1 MLFNIFVNDLDAG
14 VECMIRELDDESKL
28 GGAID
33 SLMGQEAFHKA
44 LDRLVHWSIIK
55 GMKFNKNRHWTLP
68 LALSNTWHKH
78 ELGVAGEPL

>member
-44 LDRLVHWSIIK
+44 LDRLVH
-55 GMKFNKNRHWTLP
+55 
-68 LALSNTWHKH
+68 
-78 ELGVAGEPL
+78 